1 MLALALHFIFFA
13 KGYFLS
19 EQLGEVLIEVTG
31 LYAAY
36 LTPIIAFWYSKRKV
50 ALQAQSTNASLV
62 VAAVCSAIFNIVLL
76 VVFVF
81 LFWAEPAEGVLLKPA

>member
-36 LTPIIAFWYSKRKV
+36 LTPIIA
-50 ALQAQSTNASLV
+50 
-62 VAAVCSAIFNIVLL
+62 
-76 VVFVF
+76 
-81 LFWAEPAEGVLLKPA
+81 